1 MVKFYYN
8 MIILDRITID
18 KVPSQY
24 RKEVRKMLENKS

>member
-24 RKEVRKMLENKS
+24 REEVQKILENKS